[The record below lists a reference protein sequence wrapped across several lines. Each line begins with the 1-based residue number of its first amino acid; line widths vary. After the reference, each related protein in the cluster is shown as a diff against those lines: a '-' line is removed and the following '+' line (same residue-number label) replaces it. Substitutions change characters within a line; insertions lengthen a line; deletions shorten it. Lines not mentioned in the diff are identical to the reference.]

1 MTTLT
6 VDVEITSKTTA
17 RATLPDA
24 DVPHMDLEATE
35 NRSLSAV
42 VHEFLTRV
50 AKGQDSDVEV
60 VYRTGRDTKFLTV
73 SPDGKAKERAPS
85 TPLPIVRNTPET
97 VAAEN
102 VSPPLAGP
110 VVVAAEP
117 IEYEAVPEPVHAPAQ
132 APRTEPESVVAPAP
146 SPAAQ
151 WTAEPVTGPVSVPL
165 PVLSQLSAPRANP
178 AESDP
183 ARLGVRGRLNAVL
196 GLKLAPKSDS
206 LEMRLRGAQTTIER
220 ALPEGAMIT
229 FANVKGGVGK
239 TPMSISLAEAL
250 AEHRGP
256 ATVTCLDLGEVGGSF
271 ADRVAVPPAA
281 GQDVVSLLAGIDPAA
296 TDVPPSR
303 VARFLTR
310 QPAGS
315 DIVTGRV
322 GVDATLTYK
331 EAAALGMILGRHRD
345 LLVTDTGNSS
355 LSASWQWAIRASHVV
370 VIPVPLRRD
379 AAVAAQRTLST
390 IAAVRPDVLARTV
403 VVITDGPGDAPMVE
417 TEAVDAFS
425 ALGVPVCR
433 MPFEPLF
440 ASGERIALSQLRR
453 ETRDALTVL
462 AATAVDLM
470 VGAVD

>member
-42 VHEFLTRV
+42 VHEFLTSIAR
-50 AKGQDSDVEV
+50 GQDSDVEV
-60 VYRTGRDTKFLTV
+60 VYRTGNDTKFLTV
-73 SPDGKAKERAPS
+73 SPNGKAEERAPS
-85 TPLPIVRNTPET
+85 TLQPIVGNTPEPA
-97 VAAEN
+97 AAEP
-102 VSPPLAGP
+102 VSTPLAGP

-117 IEYEAVPEPVHAPAQ
+117 IAYEAAPQPAQ
-132 APRTEPESVVAPAP
+132 APQTSPQQVVAPAA

-151 WTAEPVTGPVSVPL
+151 RPAEPVTGPLSGPL
-165 PVLSQLSAPRANP
+165 PVLPQLSAPRANP

-196 GLKLAPKSDS
+196 GLKLAPKSHS
-206 LEMRLRGAQTTIER
+206 LEMRLRGAHTTIER
-220 ALPEGAMIT
+220 ALPEGAIIT

-296 TDVPPSR
+296 TDIPPSR

-315 DIVTGRV
+315 DIITGRV
-322 GVDATLTYK
+322 GAAATLTYK

-425 ALGVPVCR
+425 AQGVPVCR

-440 ASGERIALSQLRR
+440 ASGERIALSQLRS
-453 ETRDALTVL
+453 ETHDALTVL